1 MNSREIRTLLKL
13 IEEFDVAE
21 FELERGDSRLR
32 VRRGGADSPPVSVT
46 PATAAAEVPPA
57 ETSPVETVPAAEN
70 LHVFTAPMVGTY
82 YSSPKPDADTFVQ
95 VGSAIR
101 EGDTLCII
109 EAMKIFNQIE
119 SDVDGQIARILV
131 ENGQPVEYGEPLFE
145 IRT

>member
-1 MNSREIRTLLKL
+1 MNTREIRSLLKL
-13 IEEFDVAE
+13 IDEFDVAE
-21 FELERGDSRLR
+21 FELERDGVRLR
-32 VRRGGADSPPVSVT
+32 IHRGGGASPPERAAPVVQEA
-46 PATAAAEVPPA
+46 PAA
-57 ETSPVETVPAAEN
+57 ETVPVEPVPAPEN

-82 YSSPKPDADTFVQ
+82 YSSSKPDADTFVQ
-95 VGSAIR
+95 VGSTIR

-119 SDVDGQIARILV
+119 SDVDGQIVRILV

>member
-1 MNSREIRTLLKL
+1 MNNREIRSLLKL
-13 IEEFDVAE
+13 IDEFDVAE
-21 FELERGDSRLR
+21 FELERDGNRLR
-32 VRRGGADSPPVSVT
+32 ILRSVADTPSV
-46 PATAAAEVPPA
+46 PATPEVQEAPPA
-57 ETSPVETVPAAEN
+57 ETVPVESVPAAEQ

-82 YSSPKPDADTFVQ
+82 YSSPKPDADSFVQ
-95 VGSAIR
+95 VGSTIR

-119 SDVDGQIARILV
+119 SDVDGQIVHILV

>member
-1 MNSREIRTLLKL
+1 MNNREIRSLLKL
-13 IEEFDVAE
+13 IDEFDVAE
-21 FELERGDSRLR
+21 FELERDGNRLR
-32 VRRGGADSPPVSVT
+32 ILRSVADTPSAPAT
-46 PATAAAEVPPA
+46 PAVQETPPA
-57 ETSPVETVPAAEN
+57 ETVPVESVPAAEK

-82 YSSPKPDADTFVQ
+82 YSSPKPDADSFVQ
-95 VGSAIR
+95 VGSTIR

-119 SDVDGQIARILV
+119 SDVDGQIVHILV

>member
-1 MNSREIRTLLKL
+1 MNTREIRSLLKL
-13 IEEFDVAE
+13 IDEFEVAE
-21 FELERGDSRLR
+21 FELERDGVRLR
-32 VRRGGADSPPVSVT
+32 IHRGGVASPPE
-46 PATAAAEVPPA
+46 PAAPTVQEAPA
-57 ETSPVETVPAAEN
+57 VETVPVEPLPAPEN

-95 VGSAIR
+95 VGSTIR

-119 SDVDGQIARILV
+119 SDVDGQIVRILV

>member
-1 MNSREIRTLLKL
+1 MNTREIRSLLKL
-13 IEEFDVAE
+13 ITEFDVAE
-21 FELERGDSRLR
+21 FELERDGNRLR
-32 VRRGGADSPPVSVT
+32 IRRRGADSPPAS
-46 PATAAAEVPPA
+46 VPPVVVEA
-57 ETSPVETVPAAEN
+57 PPPETAPVESLPVAEN
-70 LHVFTAPMVGTY
+70 LHVFTSPMVGTY

-95 VGSAIR
+95 IGATIR

-119 SDVDGQIARILV
+119 SDVDGQIVRILV